1 MPRKP
6 HNSVENPLA
15 WRFSPASDQQDQ
27 NSNEPPPP
35 YPIISPSSV
44 TNYSPSIPNRQ
55 SPTSTTDGKRDEAF
69 PNFCTIISPSLSS
82 LKWKIKLHSLKL
94 DYRKSPSSGIY
105 SATSAGSPSPVPP
118 SNSMSPHP
126 ISRSSN
132 VCQIGSWQR
141 KTHSPIIMQ
150 SVKSTQVQKPIL
162 QTAIAPQVPTTLYE
176 FIHLN

>member
-1 MPRKP
+1 M
-6 HNSVENPLA
+6 
-15 WRFSPASDQQDQ
+15 
-27 NSNEPPPP
+27 
-35 YPIISPSSV
+35 
-44 TNYSPSIPNRQ
+44 
-55 SPTSTTDGKRDEAF
+55 
-69 PNFCTIISPSLSS
+69 NFYYLSKFKKEFI
-82 LKWKIKLHSLKL
+82 LFGL

-162 QTAIAPQVPTTLYE
+162 QTAIAPQVPTTL
-176 FIHLN
+176 

>member
-15 WRFSPASDQQDQ
+15 WRFLPASDQQDP

-35 YPIISPSSV
+35 YPIISPGV
-44 TNYSPSIPNRQ
+44 TNYSPSIQNRQ
-55 SPTSTTDGKRDEAF
+55 SPTSTTDGKIEAQTLIRLIRAKF
-69 PNFCTIISPSLSS
+69 YHLSVV
-82 LKWKIKLHSLKL
+82 

-118 SNSMSPHP
+118 PNSMSPHP

-176 FIHLN
+176 KQ